1 MSYFRLLIL
10 LFFFGADLSSGTTKT
25 ITPPP
30 PSKPLPRSS
39 LSIGK
44 HQLDVQLAS
53 DEATREQGLMMRKT
67 LGANEGMLFVFPC
80 PQQVAFWMKDTSLSL
95 SIAYLNSSGRI
106 VEMHDLEPFDEH
118 SISSS
123 SSAIVYAL
131 EAPRGWFSEHQILPG
146 DLVAGLPNFAA
157 AK

>member
-1 MSYFRLLIL
+1 MRFLFSFFTIVISFYLLLGSAIA
-10 LFFFGADLSSGTTKT
+10 ADIK
-25 ITPPP
+25 
-30 PSKPLPRSS
+30 KPLLRTS

-53 DEATREQGLMMRKT
+53 NEAAREEGLMKRKT

-80 PQQVAFWMKDTSLSL
+80 PQRVAFWMKDTSLPL

-106 VEMHDLEPFDEH
+106 VEMHDLEPFNEH
-118 SISSS
+118 SVLSSS
-123 SSAIVYAL
+123 PSIVYAL
-131 EAPRGWFSEHQILPG
+131 EAPRGWFSQHQVLPG
-146 DLVAGLPNFAA
+146 DVVAGLPNFAA